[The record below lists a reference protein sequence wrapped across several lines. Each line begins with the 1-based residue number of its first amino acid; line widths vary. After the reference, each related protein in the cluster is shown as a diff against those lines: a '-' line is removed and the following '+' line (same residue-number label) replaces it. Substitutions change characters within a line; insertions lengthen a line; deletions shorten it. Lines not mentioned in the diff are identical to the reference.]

1 MVLTAIKQ
9 HLVLSNLLI
18 NASCALTKVDARFIT
33 SLLAR
38 TRQQG
43 LEFREIHIP
52 VQEVLAP
59 GRRKLSSKDY
69 TNSTPLQLHLINIRL
84 QLASPYLA
92 SGQFEQARYLCWLM
106 PGMKSKR
113 VGCG

>member
-1 MVLTAIKQ
+1 MVLTDTKQ

-18 NASCALTKVDARFIT
+18 NASCVLTKVDMRFIT

-43 LEFREIHIP
+43 LEFRGIHIP
-52 VQEVLAP
+52 VQEVLAF

-69 TNSTPLQLHLINIRL
+69 TNLTPLQLYPINIRL
-84 QLASPYLA
+84 RLVCPDLA
-92 SGQFEQARYLCWLM
+92 SG
-106 PGMKSKR
+106 
-113 VGCG
+113 